1 MGYNIELSV
10 PLMKC
15 STFSDIEKSLFLLA
29 EQNSCET
36 VYSFSE
42 TDGTTKI
49 PRYHQIVVV
58 AFEKDKLDHLQQF
71 VKDVKQYKY
80 VNIECI
86 YNDNLQVKLIYAT
99 SHYLQTLD
107 KRIANEYQVLKR
119 KRSYSEDELKVITE
133 VTN

>member
-15 STFSDIEKSLFLLA
+15 SSFSDVEKTLYLLA

-49 PRYHQIVVV
+49 PRHHQIIVV
-58 AFEKDKLDHLQQF
+58 AFNKNRLDHLQQF
-71 VKDVKQYKY
+71 IKNVKQYKY

-99 SHYLQTLD
+99 SYYLQTLD
-107 KRIANEYQVLKR
+107 KRIANEYQVMKR
-119 KRSYSEDELKVITE
+119 TRSYSEDELRVISE

>member
-10 PLMKC
+10 HLIKC
-15 STFSDIEKSLFLLA
+15 SNFLDVEKSVFLLA

-42 TDGTTKI
+42 NDGTTKI
-49 PRYHQIVVV
+49 PRYHQIIVVT
-58 AFEKDKLDHLQQF
+58 FEKDKLYHLQQF
-71 VKDVKQYKY
+71 IKVVKHYKY

-99 SHYLQTLD
+99 SYYLQTLD
-107 KRIANEYQVLKR
+107 KRIATGYQVLKR
-119 KRSYSEDELKVITE
+119 NRDYSEDELKVISEITS
-133 VTN
+133 